1 MTGTPLFANG
11 KKFRPGGW
19 GTQEAEAEASW
30 ELASPIESQRGDNLR
45 NLARWHHLA
54 MTEIRTVAM
63 LKRKREEI
71 VGIIRVVLSNS
82 EPLMGPA

>member
-1 MTGTPLFANG
+1 
-11 KKFRPGGW
+11 
-19 GTQEAEAEASW
+19 
-30 ELASPIESQRGDNLR
+30 
-45 NLARWHHLA
+45 